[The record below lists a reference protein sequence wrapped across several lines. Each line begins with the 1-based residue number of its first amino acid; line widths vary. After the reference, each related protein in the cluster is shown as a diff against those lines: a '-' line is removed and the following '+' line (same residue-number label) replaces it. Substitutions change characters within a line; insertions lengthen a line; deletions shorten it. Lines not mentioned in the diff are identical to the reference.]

1 MDKHRKKILHLVE
14 DLKIGGLER
23 VLASIVLS
31 LDESKYEVHVWCLV
45 GGGDIAGELKEK
57 GIPVR
62 IMGKRSYYNL
72 SNILLLAYLFRRE
85 NFHIIHTH
93 GYFASTFG
101 RLAAIL
107 AGVPVM
113 VTHVHSTYYEYGKR
127 NLMIERFLSFFTD
140 NVICVSKAV
149 QRFVVEKEGIRE
161 SRTSVIY
168 NGISFPWNGLSSEDR
183 KAKRASVSV
192 SSQDVVIIEVA
203 SLTANKGHQFL
214 LNAFQQIY
222 KKNPTIKLIIVGD
235 GPLQST
241 IQEEAKKLGME
252 SAVIFTG
259 QRKDVYELLAI
270 SDIFVLPSMIR
281 EGLSIAMIE
290 AMAMGLPVI
299 GSNVGGIPESI
310 EDRVN
315 GFLLPP
321 GDTDKLA
328 SAIDTLVTDQDL
340 REGMGKQGRRIFEE
354 RFTLTR
360 MIKQIEVLYDHLL
373 KNKVRVVRS

>member
-1 MDKHRKKILHLVE
+1 
-14 DLKIGGLER
+14 
-23 VLASIVLS
+23 
-31 LDESKYEVHVWCLV
+31 
-45 GGGDIAGELKEK
+45 
-57 GIPVR
+57 
-62 IMGKRSYYNL
+62 
-72 SNILLLAYLFRRE
+72 
-85 NFHIIHTH
+85 
-93 GYFASTFG
+93 
-101 RLAAIL
+101 
-107 AGVPVM
+107 M
-113 VTHVHSTYYEYGKR
+113 V
-127 NLMIERFLSFFTD
+127 ERFLSFFTD
-140 NVICVSKAV
+140 NIICVSKAV
-149 QRFVVEKEGIRE
+149 QRFVVEREGIRE
-161 SRTSVIY
+161 NRTSVIY

-203 SLTANKGHQFL
+203 SLTANKGHHIL
-214 LNAFQQIY
+214 LNACQQVY
-222 KKNPTIKLIIVGD
+222 KKNPAIKLIIVGD

-241 IQEEAKKLGME
+241 LQEEAKQLGME

-259 QRKDVYELLAI
+259 QRKDVYELLAM
-270 SDIFVLPSMIR
+270 SDIFILPSMTR

-299 GSNVGGIPESI
+299 GSNVGGIPELI

-321 GDTDKLA
+321 GDTDKLT
-328 SAIDTLVTDQDL
+328 SAIDTLVTEQDL